1 MVMENSRNFV
11 AKAQGTFGDM
21 TRPGNETMSQAQGAF
36 ADMTSTGGKNSMA
49 GADDERRPPAD
60 DGVVA
65 DKGGWM
71 YRDLGDGRIEIMAA
85 PKGSKMAGK
94 ILDPRQ
100 IDAIQ
105 DPAQRAR
112 AGKAYASIKSVLA
125 GGEAIP
131 SGGGGKKAPPTTGA
145 ASNQYT
151 GVTDRLRAGGTPADS
166 SVGGVG
172 AVEGSMPS
180 GVGSAPSAILQ
191 GMPAKQPSRSN
202 GGR

>member
-1 MVMENSRNFV
+1 MAMENSRSFV
-11 AKAQGTFGDM
+11 AKSQGAFDDM
-21 TRPGNETMSQAQGAF
+21 TRPGNATMSQAQGAF

-49 GADDERRPPAD
+49 GANERRPPAD

-65 DKGGWM
+65 DEGGWM
-71 YRDLGDGRIEIMAA
+71 YRDLGDGRIEIMEA

-131 SGGGGKKAPPTTGA
+131 NGGGKKPPPTTGA
-145 ASNQYT
+145 APSPFT
-151 GVTDRLRAGGTPADS
+151 GVTDRLRSAGTPPDS
-166 SVGGVG
+166 TVGGVG
-172 AVEGSMPS
+172 AVEGSMSS
-180 GVGSAPSAILQ
+180 GVGGARPTITKEMTSKRPTNN
-191 GMPAKQPSRSN
+191 R